1 MGKVYVGNVKG
12 AQGNS
17 ASIKAEENALGALVT
32 ATSGDGSVTT
42 AQVYNGSAIRPDAGK
57 FYSEDGNVPSFVTDQ
72 NNNCVA
78 NGFSQLITDI
88 TMESGIKQVGQSG
101 FSCMYSLETI
111 AFDDSDVPILGNYCF
126 YGDSKL
132 ETATVHPFT
141 IGSYCFGKCSSLTGI
156 DLSKVTEIKSYAFS
170 NCVSLEKLDFTNE
183 SPLTLTGDN
192 IFEGVTCEID
202 FNKCT
207 AINITGSP
215 FIGAKCRKI
224 TVSEA
229 WDSLPANMFYAGSS
243 NTDGI
248 TEIDLKNITAL
259 GSNSLRNSYA
269 TVDLSKITKIGSCAI
284 CNVRYDGDLSSVK
297 LFDTFSSSSISFN
310 SALQVEMADL
320 SSLEYLHSTSTD
332 SSTTSNLIG
341 LNATKVKL
349 GPNFKGF
356 DSSSYSTKAGKINW
370 NAFCVYGRTQQV
382 KVIVNSDTPIANVD
396 TSNSYNVEVYV
407 PDASYDDWLAVT
419 NAYFSSHMHKL
430 SELS

>member
-12 AQGNS
+12 SQGNS

-32 ATSGDGSVTT
+32 ATSGDGTVTT

-57 FYSEDGNVPSFVTDQ
+57 FYSEDGNVPSYV
-72 NNNCVA
+72 NLSNCAA

-88 TMESGIKQVGQSG
+88 TMESGIKQVGNGG
-101 FSCMYSLETI
+101 FSHMYSLKTI
-111 AFDDSDVPILGNYCF
+111 AFDDTDVPILGNYCF
-126 YGDSKL
+126 YDDSKL

-141 IGSYCFGKCSSLTGI
+141 IGEYCFSECTSLTDI
-156 DLSKVTEIKSYAFS
+156 DLSKVTEIKSHAFS
-170 NCVSLEKLDFTNE
+170 NCISLEKLDFTNE

-207 AINITGSP
+207 AISITGSP
-215 FIGAKCRKI
+215 FLGAKCGKI

-229 WDSLPANMFYAGSS
+229 WDSLPANMFYTGS
-243 NTDGI
+243 TATTI
-248 TEIDLKNITAL
+248 AEIDLKNITVL
-259 GSNSLRNSYA
+259 GSQSLRNSYA
-269 TVDLSKITKIGSCAI
+269 SVDLSKITNIGSAAI
-284 CNVRYDGDLSSVK
+284 NNVKYDGNLSSVK
-297 LFDTFSSSSISFN
+297 LFDTATSNSITMNSST
-310 SALQVEMADL
+310 QVETADL
-320 SSLEYLHSTSTD
+320 SSLEYLHSTSSD
-332 SSTTSNLIG
+332 TTTIGNLMC
-341 LNATKVKL
+341 LNATKVKV

-356 DSSSYSTKAGKINW
+356 DSSSYSTKVGKINW
-370 NAFCVYGRTQQV
+370 NAFCIYGRTQQV

>member
-32 ATSGDGSVTT
+32 ATSGDGTVTT

-57 FYSEDGNVPSFVTDQ
+57 FYSEDGNVPSYVDY
-72 NNNCVA
+72 NSYGA

-88 TMESGIKQVGQSG
+88 TMESGIKQVGDGG

-141 IGSYCFGKCSSLTGI
+141 IGEYCFSDCSSLTGI
-156 DLSKVTEIKSYAFS
+156 DLSKVTEIKRNAFY
-170 NCVSLEKLDFTNE
+170 NCISLEKMDFTNE
-183 SPLTLTGDN
+183 SPLTLTGDE
-192 IFEGVTCEID
+192 IFANVTCEID

-207 AINITGSP
+207 DINITGSP
-215 FIGAKCRKI
+215 FKGAKCRKV
-224 TVSEA
+224 TVSES
-229 WDSLPANMFYAGSS
+229 WDALPSNMFFVGT
-243 NTDGI
+243 NNIDGI
-248 TEIDLKNITAL
+248 TEIDLKNITVL
-259 GSNSLRNSYA
+259 GSYSLRGSYA
-269 TVDLSKITKIGSCAI
+269 TVDLSKITKIGSAAI
-284 CNVRYDGDLSSVK
+284 NNVKYDGNLSSVK
-297 LFDTFSSSSISFN
+297 LIDTISTSAIVMD

-320 SSLEYLHSTSTD
+320 SSLEYLHSTTTD
-332 SSTTSNLIG
+332 SSTTSNLVC
-341 LNATKVKL
+341 LNAAKVKI

-370 NAFCVYGRTQQV
+370 NAFCIYGRTHQV
-382 KVIVNSDTPIANVD
+382 KVIVNSDTPITNVD

-407 PDASYDDWLAVT
+407 PDASYDDWLSVT
-419 NAYFSSHMHKL
+419 NNYFSSHMHKL